1 MRIKLTGVAKRYRRE
16 WILRQIDLD
25 FTAAGRFG
33 IKGPNGSGKSTLLK
47 MLSGHLTPTKGSI
60 QFLLEDKEVPVAEVY
75 HHLSYAAPY
84 IELIEEF
91 TLEEAIQFHQRFRP
105 LLPGLSVDSLIER
118 LGLQRARS
126 LPVAQ
131 FSSGMKQRLKLALA
145 CCTEAQFI
153 LLDEPT
159 TNLDEQGVA
168 WYHSLL
174 DEFVGSRLLIIA
186 SNVPDDYRICKE
198 VIDVIQ
204 FKSSRFKSNMKPQA

>member
-1 MRIKLTGVAKRYRRE
+1 MRIKLTDVAKRYRRE
-16 WILRQIDLD
+16 WILRQINLD
-25 FTAAGRFG
+25 FAAAGRYG
-33 IKGPNGSGKSTLLK
+33 IKGPNGSGKSTFLK

-60 QFLLEDKEVPVAEVY
+60 QFLLEGQEVPVADVY
-75 HHLSYAAPY
+75 RHLAYAAPY

-105 LLPGLSVDSLIER
+105 LLTGLTVDSLIER
-118 LGLQRARS
+118 LNLHRARS

-159 TNLDEQGVA
+159 TNLDEEGVA
-168 WYHSLL
+168 WYQTLL
-174 DEFVGSRLLIIA
+174 QDFVADRLLVIA
-186 SNVPDDYRICKE
+186 SNVPDDYRICNE
-198 VIDVIQ
+198 VVDVMQ
-204 FKSSRFKSNMKPQA
+204 FKPQRTSKKKNG